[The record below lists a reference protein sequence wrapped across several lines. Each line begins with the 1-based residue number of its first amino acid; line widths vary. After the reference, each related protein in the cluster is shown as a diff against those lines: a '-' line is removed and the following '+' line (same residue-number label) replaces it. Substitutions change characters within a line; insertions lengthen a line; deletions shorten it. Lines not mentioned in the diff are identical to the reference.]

1 METWYLFITFEQEVL
16 MKYNTE
22 NMSQRQFTFEIVTW
36 FPNFWV
42 RKYFV
47 VKEKWI
53 NYDCFQDSDVKY
65 SIQFINKA

>member
-1 METWYLFITFEQEVL
+1 
-16 MKYNTE
+16 MKYNSE
-22 NMSQRQFTFEIVTW
+22 YMSKIIQFTFGIVSW

-53 NYDCFQDSDVKY
+53 NYDCFQNSHVKY

>member
-1 METWYLFITFEQEVL
+1 

-22 NMSQRQFTFEIVTW
+22 NMSQGNFIFEIVTR

-53 NYDCFQDSDVKY
+53 NYDCFQNSDVKY